1 MTATIAGDRFTEPAE
16 YADIREAVRSI
27 TSRHGPAEYAAFGAT
42 NTPQTELWEDLGAAG
57 FIGIN
62 VPEEFGGGGAGMS
75 ELAVV
80 AEESAAAGCP
90 LLLLLVSSAINVEVL
105 RRHGSPEQQR
115 TWLTRLADGGTRM
128 AFAITEPD
136 AGSNS
141 HHITTTARPAGDGSG
156 DHLISGTK
164 YYISGVD
171 ESAAILTV
179 ARTGLSDTG
188 KAELSLFIVPTDA
201 PGLTVQ
207 PLPVAAQIPDR
218 QSTVF
223 YDDVRVPASAL
234 VGELGQGWRPLFDG
248 LNPERIASAALC
260 VGIGRYAVRMASDY
274 ARTRAVWGAP
284 IGTHQGVAHPL
295 AEAAVNIELAALMT
309 AKAAWLHDRGEPAGE
324 ASNMAKYAAAEA
336 AVAAV
341 DAAIQTHGGNG
352 LSTEYG
358 LLPLWGMARLL
369 RIAPVNREMILNYV
383 AQHTL
388 GLPRSY

>member
-1 MTATIAGDRFTEPAE
+1 MTDFVEPAE
-16 YADIREAVRSI
+16 YAELRAAVRDI
-27 TSRHGPAEYAAFGAT
+27 TAGYGLRDYAEHAKT
-42 NTPQTELWEDLGAAG
+42 STPQTELWAELGKAG

-62 VPEEFGGGGAGMS
+62 VPERFGGGGAGMS

-90 LLLLLVSSAINVEVL
+90 LLLLLVSSAISVEVL
-105 RRHGSPEQQR
+105 SRHGSPAQQER
-115 TWLTRLADGGTRM
+115 WLTQMADGSMKM

-141 HHITTTARPAGDGSG
+141 HRIATTARPDGDGY
-156 DHLISGTK
+156 LISGSK

-179 ARTGLSDTG
+179 AATGTDPLTG
-188 KAELSLFIVPTDA
+188 RAKLSLFIVPTDT
-201 PGLTVQ
+201 PGLTWNQ
-207 PLPVAAQIPDR
+207 IDVAAQIPDR
-218 QSTVF
+218 QFTVF
-223 YDDVRVPASAL
+223 YDDVRVGADAL
-234 VGELGQGWRPLFDG
+234 VGAPGAGLSLLFDG
-248 LNPERIASAALC
+248 LNPERITAAALC
-260 VGIGRYAVRMASDY
+260 VGIGRYALRAAAEY
-274 ARTRAVWGAP
+274 ARTRSVWGVP

-295 AEAAVNIELAALMT
+295 AKAAVAVELAALMT
-309 AKAAWLHDRGEPAGE
+309 VKAAWLHDAHQPAGE
-324 ASNMAKYAAAEA
+324 ASNMAKYAAADA

-352 LSTEYG
+352 LSAEFG
-358 LLPLWGMARLL
+358 LVPLYGMARLL
-369 RIAPVNREMILNYV
+369 QIAPVNREMLLNYV